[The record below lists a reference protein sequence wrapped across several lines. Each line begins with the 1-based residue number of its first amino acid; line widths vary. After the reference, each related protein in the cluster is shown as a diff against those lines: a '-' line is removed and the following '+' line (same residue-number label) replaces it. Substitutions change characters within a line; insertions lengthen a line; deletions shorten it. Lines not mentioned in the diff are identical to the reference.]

1 MRNSYPYRH
10 KCFFSIVCPVMPVS
24 HCGELGLQVYYEYW
38 WVITRQKS
46 REFAVISYDSD
57 IYDLCTTSSRQT
69 DTFSVEIRRHLAIW
83 VRPLA
88 KGNEIFSFFLHLS
101 FIYLQFFISNSF
113 CFHLLI
119 EGTLFW
125 PFHNWFLF
133 HFHVKIILKWIIS
146 FSFAL

>member
-1 MRNSYPYRH
+1 MFNEYNRLFCKNVFFTLSAAHTYRH

-69 DTFSVEIRRHLAIW
+69 DTFGVEIRRHLVIW

-88 KGNEIFSFFLHLS
+88 KGNEIFSFFFICPSFTYNFSFQIHFV
-101 FIYLQFFISNSF
+101 FIYL
-113 CFHLLI
+113 
-119 EGTLFW
+119 
-125 PFHNWFLF
+125 
-133 HFHVKIILKWIIS
+133 
-146 FSFAL
+146 